1 MSEFASINENDSLLN
16 EILSDDNMDDHGPV
30 IKSSGEYFKA
40 NHSTCVFANY
50 CYFFFQL
57 EMLLSPSENSQ
68 SSIASKNAAAA
79 AASSSSQST
88 NEPPVCGHN
97 AIICF
102 QNVQLMV
109 N

>member
-1 MSEFASINENDSLLN
+1 MDPLSKVRVSISKPTIQPAYLL
-16 EILSDDNMDDHGPV
+16 I
-30 IKSSGEYFKA
+30 IA
-40 NHSTCVFANY
+40 I
-50 CYFFFQL
+50 FFQL

>member
-1 MSEFASINENDSLLN
+1 MDPLSKVRVSISKPTFQPAYLL
-16 EILSDDNMDDHGPV
+16 IIAD
-30 IKSSGEYFKA
+30 
-40 NHSTCVFANY
+40 
-50 CYFFFQL
+50 FFFQL

-88 NEPPVCGHN
+88 NEPPVCEHN